1 MAMINED
8 AAVDFIYIGGPR
20 CGSTW
25 LSAVLDDHPQIF
37 IPPSKEVHFFNDRMP
52 YNFEY
57 KYPLGLDHY
66 RSYFTDAQ
74 TGQIVGDISPF
85 YFLDP
90 NAAWRIHRH
99 VPNVKLICFLRDPV
113 AMLHS
118 LYLLLRQ
125 RERREASFAKEIAQN
140 PSLIDLCRYDRLL
153 QPFYDYFNH
162 SQIRVYIYEEVF
174 IDRVRAARE
183 IYDFLGVDRNF
194 DPPSAKQR
202 FNAATDAPPN
212 PLRRC
217 RGMVVDALNRPLLKP
232 LKHFLLRH
240 GFKDVRRYGMTEST
254 AMPPREAP
262 EPAVRAMLESLLE
275 PDLRRLE
282 RRLGR
287 TLAAWPSASL
297 NGFSEARHL
306 AYASTQS
313 RSR

>member
-1 MAMINED
+1 MAMMNEE
-8 AAVDFIYIGGPR
+8 AVVDFIYVGGPR
-20 CGSTW
+20 SGSTW

-52 YNFEY
+52 YSFEY

-66 RSYFTDAQ
+66 RSYFIGARADQ
-74 TGQIVGDISPF
+74 VLGDISPF

-99 VPNVKLICFLRDPV
+99 FPETKLICFLRDPV
-113 AMLHS
+113 AMLYS

-125 RERREASFAKEIAQN
+125 RERRAATFTEEIANN
-140 PSLIDLCRYDRLL
+140 PSFIDLCRYDRLL
-153 QPFYDYFNH
+153 QPFYDFFPPT
-162 SQIRVYIYEEVF
+162 QICVYLYEELF
-174 IDRVRAARE
+174 LDGTQTARE
-183 IYDFLGVDRNF
+183 IYNFLGVNPNF

-212 PLRRC
+212 PLRRR
-217 RGMVVDALNRPLLKP
+217 RGMIVDALNRPFLRP
-232 LKHFLLRH
+232 LKHVLLRR
-240 GFKDVRRYGMTEST
+240 GLKDVRRYGMTEDT
-254 AMPPREAP
+254 HMPSRDAP
-262 EPAVRAMLESLLE
+262 DATVQALLKSLLD

-287 TLAAWPSASL
+287 TLAVWPSAPI
-297 NGFSEARHL
+297 NAASEERPL
-306 AYASTQS
+306 AYANTQA

>member
-25 LSAVLDDHPQIF
+25 LSAILDDHPQIF

-52 YNFEY
+52 YSFEY
-57 KYPLGLDHY
+57 KYPLGLDYY
-66 RSYFTDAQ
+66 RSYFTDAEA
-74 TGQIVGDISPF
+74 GQIIGDISPF

-99 VPNVKLICFLRDPV
+99 APNVKLICFLRDPV

-125 RERREASFAKEIAQN
+125 RERRAASFAEEIAQN
-140 PSLIDLCRYDRLL
+140 PNLIDLCRYDRLL
-153 QPFYDYFNH
+153 QPFYDSFPD
-162 SQIRVYIYEEVF
+162 SQIRVYVYEELF
-174 IDRVRAARE
+174 LDRVRTAHE
-183 IYDFLGVDRNF
+183 IYEFLGVDPNF
-194 DPPSAKQR
+194 DPPSAKRR

-212 PLRRC
+212 PLRRR
-217 RGMVVDALNRPLLKP
+217 RGMVVDALNRPLLRP
-232 LKHFLLRH
+232 LKHFLVRH
-240 GFKDVRRYGMTEST
+240 GFKDVRRYGMTENT
-254 AMPPREAP
+254 DMAPREGP
-262 EPAVRAMLESLLE
+262 EPAVRVMLESLLE
-275 PDLRRLE
+275 PDLQRLE

-287 TLAAWPSASL
+287 TFAAWPSASL
-297 NGFSEARHL
+297 NTVSEERHL
-306 AYASTQS
+306 AYASTQD

>member
-1 MAMINED
+1 MATSHAH

-52 YNFEY
+52 YGFEY

-66 RSYFTDAQ
+66 RSYFGDARPD
-74 TGQIVGDISPF
+74 QILGDISPF
-85 YFLDP
+85 SFLDP
-90 NAAWRIHRH
+90 NAAWRMRRD
-99 VPNVKLICFLRDPV
+99 VPDVKLLCFLRDPV

-125 RERREASFAKEIAQN
+125 RERRAASFAEEIARN
-140 PSLIDLCRYDRLL
+140 PGLIDLCRYDRLL
-153 QPFYDYFNH
+153 QPFYDHFPPGR
-162 SQIRVYIYEEVF
+162 IRIHLYEELFADPVGT
-174 IDRVRAARE
+174 ARE
-183 IYDFLGVDRNF
+183 IYGFLGADPDF
-194 DPPSAKQR
+194 DPPSAGRR

-212 PLRRC
+212 PLRRR
-217 RGMVVDALNRPLLKP
+217 RGLVVDALNRPALRP
-232 LKHFLLRH
+232 LKHFLLRR
-240 GFKDVRRYGMTEST
+240 GFKDVRRSGATE
-254 AMPPREAP
+254 AAAVPPRESP
-262 EPAVRAMLESLLE
+262 DPASRAMLEAMLA

-282 RRLGR
+282 ERLGR

-297 NGFSEARHL
+297 KEGSDARRV
-306 AYASTQS
+306 ARASTRG

>member
-1 MAMINED
+1 MATIDKEV
-8 AAVDFIYIGGPR
+8 AVDFIYIGGPR

-52 YNFEY
+52 YSFEY
-57 KYPLGLDHY
+57 KYPLGLSHY
-66 RSYFTDAQ
+66 RSYFAGAQ
-74 TGQIVGDISPF
+74 ADQIVGDISPF

-99 VPNVKLICFLRDPV
+99 FPEAKLICFLRDPV

-125 RERREASFAKEIAQN
+125 RERRAATFAEEIEKN

-153 QPFYDYFNH
+153 QPFYDFFP
-162 SQIRVYIYEEVF
+162 SAQICIYLYEELFV
-174 IDRVRAARE
+174 DGTRTARE
-183 IYDFLGVDRNF
+183 IYNFLGVDPTF

-212 PLRRC
+212 PLRRR
-217 RGMVVDALNRPLLKP
+217 RGMLVDALNRPLLRP
-232 LKHFLLRH
+232 LKHVLLRR
-240 GFKDVRRYGMTEST
+240 GLKDVRRYGMTKT
-254 AMPPREAP
+254 TRTPLRDGP
-262 EPAVRAMLESLLE
+262 EPAVRALLESVLE
-275 PDLRRLE
+275 PELRRLE

-287 TLAAWPSASL
+287 ALAVWPSAPV
-297 NGFSEARHL
+297 NAVAEERHL
-306 AYASTQS
+306 AYASTQA